1 MKSDEQEIRDLV
13 KTWMKATKA
22 GDTDTVLGLMADDV
36 KFLVAGHPPFGKE
49 AFKASAN
56 DPNAALVEFDGQSE
70 ILEINILGDWA
81 YTLTSL
87 TVTTRQTGSTDRV
100 RAGHTLSI
108 LKKQNGKW
116 LLYRDANLLVP
127 VGEATT
133 GT

>member
-1 MKSDEQEIRDLV
+1 MTSDEREIRELV
-13 KTWMKATKA
+13 ATWMRATKA
-22 GDTDTVLGLMADDV
+22 GDTDTVLSLMADDA

-49 AFKASAN
+49 AFKAAAN

-70 ILEINILGDWA
+70 ILEIQLLGDWA
-81 YTLTSL
+81 YAVTNL
-87 TVTTRQTGSTDRV
+87 TVTTRQAGARDMV

-127 VGEATT
+127 VDDAANGA
-133 GT
+133 